1 MSMDKKTY
9 FYIDDVI
16 WAFRDLTRQRPASLF
31 GTPFMKMLK
40 TAHERY
46 GLKVQLNIFW
56 RTDFFY
62 GNDEFTLADMT
73 DAYKA
78 EWEEASD
85 WLKLGFHS
93 KQEFPDYPY
102 LNADYSDVAD
112 LLRDV
117 KKEVYRFAGE
127 KSFAHATVTHWLPM
141 SKEGC
146 QALYDGGIRI
156 MSVSTGVRTEYNG
169 DPSSLP
175 YGHSFRLLQNRKPE
189 SGIFGRGIRNEAI
202 EVSLCGYNHLTDD
215 KIEPIKYKLDSWLDE
230 EIGIRFK
237 KFCVGPI
244 LNLSTMES
252 IPEELAPILDSEY
265 LGYATHEQ
273 YFYEDYY
280 AYQPDYAEKLY
291 KAAEIITENGYT
303 YFFAEELAK

>member
-1 MSMDKKTY
+1 
-9 FYIDDVI
+9 
-16 WAFRDLTRQRPASLF
+16 
-31 GTPFMKMLK
+31 MKMLK

-127 KSFAHATVTHWLPM
+127 KSVL
-141 SKEGC
+141 
-146 QALYDGGIRI
+146 
-156 MSVSTGVRTEYNG
+156 
-169 DPSSLP
+169 
-175 YGHSFRLLQNRKPE
+175 
-189 SGIFGRGIRNEAI
+189 
-202 EVSLCGYNHLTDD
+202 
-215 KIEPIKYKLDSWLDE
+215 
-230 EIGIRFK
+230 
-237 KFCVGPI
+237 
-244 LNLSTMES
+244 
-252 IPEELAPILDSEY
+252 
-265 LGYATHEQ
+265 
-273 YFYEDYY
+273 
-280 AYQPDYAEKLY
+280 
-291 KAAEIITENGYT
+291 
-303 YFFAEELAK
+303 